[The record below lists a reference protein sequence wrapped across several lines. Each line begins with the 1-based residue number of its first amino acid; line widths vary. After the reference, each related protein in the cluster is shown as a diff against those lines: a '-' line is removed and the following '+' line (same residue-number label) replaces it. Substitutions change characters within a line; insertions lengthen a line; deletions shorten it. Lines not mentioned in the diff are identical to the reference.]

1 MKVLLTGGL
10 GHIGSFF
17 LKKII
22 AEDKIKK
29 VYIIDNNK
37 SERLNSLF
45 NLKDNNKIYFRL
57 GNLKNKNSL
66 IKLKKIDTVIHFA
79 SMTNAEESF
88 KIKKEITENNF
99 ISFKNIVGFC
109 IKQRC
114 NLIHIS
120 TTSVYGS
127 QEISVDENCKDLKPQ
142 SPYALIKLREEK
154 YLQKIKNKIKF
165 ITLRFGTI
173 SGVSHGMRFHT
184 AVNKFCHNA
193 IMNKPITVWKTAM
206 DQYRPY
212 LSIKDSY
219 KAILFILKNKLFD
232 KKIYNIVTVNL
243 TVRQILNKIK
253 KHKKIKI
260 ELTKSKIMNQLSY
273 HVMSKKIK
281 NKGLKLGKN
290 IDTDID
296 ETFKIFKNIKAF

>member
-1 MKVLLTGGL
+1 MKLLLTGGL

-22 AEDKIKK
+22 ADNKIKK

-66 IKLKKIDTVIHFA
+66 IRLQKIDTVIHFA

-109 IKQRC
+109 IKQQC

-296 ETFKIFKNIKAF
+296 ETFKIFKSIKAF